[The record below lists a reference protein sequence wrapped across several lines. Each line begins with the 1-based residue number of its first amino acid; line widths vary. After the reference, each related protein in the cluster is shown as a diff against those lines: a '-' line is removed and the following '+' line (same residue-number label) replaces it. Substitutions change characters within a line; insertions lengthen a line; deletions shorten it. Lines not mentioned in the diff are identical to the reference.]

1 MEFFQISN
9 LNYSYNNEDVLKNI
23 NLNYDNKDFLAIIG
37 PNGAGK
43 STLIKLIL
51 GLLDSKNAIYFKG
64 IKKNEIGYVPQHTLA
79 NPNFFPR
86 VLEIVLMGLVN
97 KKVFGFYS
105 KKDRE
110 KALLALKSVGMQDF
124 WDRKI
129 NELSGGQK
137 QRVFIARA
145 LVDECKMLI
154 LDEPTAS
161 VDSKSAIQIF
171 ELLNSLHQ
179 KGIGILVVCHDIN
192 LVLAYS
198 DKIAHLNKELF
209 LHTNT
214 KEKEKSQF
222 LKHLY
227 ENHSH
232 FCDVE
237 MSLNSCFCNEKNCDS
252 KKFCEQEFIRRNLKK
267 STFKKEDFCLK
278 FTKEN
283 NV

>member
-1 MEFFQISN
+1 MEFFCIRN
-9 LNYSYNNEDVLKNI
+9 LNYSYNQEYVLKNI
-23 NLNYDNKDFLAIIG
+23 NLSYDNKDFLSIIG

-43 STLIKLIL
+43 STLVKLIL
-51 GLLDSKNAIYFKG
+51 GLLNSKNAICFSG
-64 IKKNEIGYVPQHTLA
+64 IKRNEIGYVPQHTLA

-86 VLEIVLMGLVN
+86 VIDIVLMGLVN
-97 KKVFGFYS
+97 KKIFGFYS
-105 KKDRE
+105 KNDKE
-110 KALLALKSVGMQDF
+110 KAMMALKNVKMQDF
-124 WDRKI
+124 WDKKV
-129 NELSGGQK
+129 NELSGGQR

-171 ELLNSLHQ
+171 ELLTSLHE
-179 KGIGILVVCHDIN
+179 KGIGILLVCHDIN
-192 LVLAYS
+192 LVLTFS

-209 LHTNT
+209 LHSNQ
-214 KEKEKSQF
+214 KEKEKSDF

-237 MSLNSCFCNEKNCDS
+237 MSLNSCLCDTNCYYKES
-252 KKFCEQEFIRRNLKK
+252 CQNKENCLKK
-267 STFKKEDFCLK
+267 ESD
-278 FTKEN
+278 
-283 NV
+283 V